1 MMAQKEVEHPIT
13 ADKDDAYWERSLNKQ
28 NMMAQASD
36 DCTHGDDIHKITQPH
51 DKNLKCAQASDDCT
65 HGDDIHKITQPHDKN
80 LKCAQASDD
89 CTHGDDI
96 HKLTQPHDKNLK
108 CAQIEAYDHP
118 ISTAKDDAYFEN
130 SLNKQGI
137 KLMQKEGEHPIT
149 KDKDDTYWEN
159 SLNKNSMLA

>member
-28 NMMAQASD
+28 NMM
-36 DCTHGDDIHKITQPH
+36 
-51 DKNLKCAQASDDCT
+51 AQASDDCT

-137 KLMQKEGEHPIT
+137 R
-149 KDKDDTYWEN
+149 
-159 SLNKNSMLA
+159 LN